1 MSKVDD
7 DKIKALIHSVGLKH
21 NLQDEVINKIVSSPY
36 KFTREKISELQI
48 SDDMSEEEYDKLKTN
63 FMYLYIGKLY
73 TTFEMCTKFYKLK
86 KWKKEEI

>member
-7 DKIKALIHSVGLKH
+7 DKIKALIHSIGLKH
-21 NLQDEVINKIVSSPY
+21 NLQDEVINKIVNSPY